1 MKDLDKLSHEE
12 LLEKHKELLKRSD
25 EMRIQLIGSEKLALL
40 GQMLAGIIHEINT
53 PIAAIKN
60 NVDVFEKVVEKIRNS
75 IASDSGVSDSNSAK
89 IEKLLGMVDQL
100 TGVNRTACSR
110 IHDVIQ
116 SVRTYARGDKSEPE
130 AVSLNKLFDDS
141 LTILRH
147 ETKGRITIHKSV
159 PDISLTVY
167 PGRLA
172 QVFLNLLANA
182 CQAIDN
188 EGDIWIDAESSDNE
202 VRISIRDNGRGISA
216 DRLPGLFID
225 GHTTRESGM
234 GMGLII
240 VKKLVDLHNG
250 KIEAESVKGE
260 GTTFTIFLPI
270 K

>member
-1 MKDLDKLSHEE
+1 MKDLEKLSHQE
-12 LLEKHKELLKRSD
+12 LLEEHQELLKRSE

-60 NVDVFEKVVEKIRNS
+60 NVDVFEKVVEKIRGS
-75 IASDSGVSDSNSAK
+75 IASESGVSDANSAK

-100 TGVNRTACSR
+100 TGVNRTACMR

-116 SVRTYARGDKSEPE
+116 SVRAYARGDKNEPE
-130 AVSLNKLFDDS
+130 LVALDKLFEDS

-159 PDISLTVY
+159 PDINLTVY

-188 EGDIWIDAESSDNE
+188 EGEIWIEASTTDTE
-202 VRISIRDNGRGISA
+202 VKVSIRDSGRGIAA

-240 VKKLVDLHNG
+240 VKKLIDLHKG
-250 KIEAESVKGE
+250 RIEVDSIQGE